1 MFDGG
6 GMRHA
11 SRQWRTL
18 EVIMNAAAT
27 RRAPHQ
33 NAPGT
38 VPRTLL
44 RKVGLLQCLGVGEPG
59 ASTWWTV
66 ICVST
71 RVRLNFTFNNSPP
84 RSLPHGHAWVAT
96 SGLETFG
103 ASLPTKQLVSCG
115 EARRHE
121 KSPPS
126 PTASLVSPPAG
137 PARPLRRTRHARRG
151 QPSAESLA
159 TPSHRSTFA
168 RWTCAVRFL
177 LPPYPRQEQCS
188 LESSGPFLSRMP

>member
-1 MFDGG
+1 MNCVVISNLITGKPTRPRLGRKGG
-6 GMRHA
+6 GEK
-11 SRQWRTL
+11 TN
-18 EVIMNAAAT
+18 VIFS
-27 RRAPHQ
+27 
-33 NAPGT
+33 
-38 VPRTLL
+38 L
-44 RKVGLLQCLGVGEPG
+44 
-59 ASTWWTV
+59 
-66 ICVST
+66 
-71 RVRLNFTFNNSPP
+71 RLNFTFNNSPP

>member
-1 MFDGG
+1 MGTSTMSTSRRLASQHLQQLVPVRCGG
-6 GMRHA
+6 EAKEDTNADSHLRCMMSQSVPGW
-11 SRQWRTL
+11 SL
-18 EVIMNAAAT
+18 E
-27 RRAPHQ
+27 
-33 NAPGT
+33 
-38 VPRTLL
+38 
-44 RKVGLLQCLGVGEPG
+44 
-59 ASTWWTV
+59 
-66 ICVST
+66 
-71 RVRLNFTFNNSPP
+71 VRLNFTFNNSPP